1 MFFGVATHA
10 VTDLAFSMNNELI
23 FFGDQHFSD
32 SYLIKIPTILAFNLK
47 TTRIYE
53 YWSEDVDTKS
63 KKSLVFRAWQFPA
76 KKVLKSH
83 SLTH

>member
-53 YWSEDVDTKS
+53 Y
-63 KKSLVFRAWQFPA
+63 
-76 KKVLKSH
+76 
-83 SLTH
+83 